1 LSVIGQSVR
10 WGTPAV
16 LSTLRKTFGADREL
30 MRTVSGRGYRFTGEI
45 RLLPIAEWFATPPPR

>member
-1 LSVIGQSVR
+1 V
-10 WGTPAV
+10 GTPAV